1 MNGAREAP
9 SLAVRLATG
18 AALLALAWV
27 HRFVQDDAFISFRYA
42 QHLARG
48 QGLTWNV
55 GEPPVQ
61 GFSNLL
67 WTLAIALGM
76 RLGADPVATSTVLG
90 LAAFAGT
97 LVATDAATRAL
108 GCKRWA
114 SWFAVVWVGTSYSAS
129 CYATGGL
136 ETAAQACLFTW
147 AIVFAL
153 RARRVRWALALSI
166 VAGVLLWLRLD
177 SAVVLAVVL
186 GFAAWPVRRDGAR
199 LAVLLAPAALMAAA
213 LVAFDLRTFGSVLPN
228 TFYAKVPGF
237 DARSLQSGAEYVLAF
252 LRQYGLLPFA
262 LLVAA
267 VVPRLAR
274 DQDPRLLPVACVVVW
289 TAYVVW
295 VGGDFMEFRF
305 VVPVLPM
312 AFALLATVLFGALA
326 SRAIAAALAAAIVVA
341 SFAFEYATYDEPFQ
355 QDGAGIETIHGLRA
369 HLEAPDQ
376 AWAATGRELGRAF
389 GHDSGVTIAAGA
401 CGAVPYYSEL
411 RTVDVFGLSDPWVAR
426 NGRARERR
434 PGHRR
439 LAPLSYLVEQRVNL
453 LWFPPWDLADPE
465 MPPDAAIV
473 RVPVTPV
480 HTESLFYLVRSP
492 AVDEVIRREGWLV
505 TPVR

>member
-1 MNGAREAP
+1 MNGAREA
-9 SLAVRLATG
+9 SGRAVRLATG
-18 AALLALAWV
+18 AALVAFAWA

-55 GEPPVQ
+55 GDAPVQ

-67 WTLAIALGM
+67 WTLMLALAM
-76 RLGADPVATSTVLG
+76 RVGADPVATATFVG

-97 LVATDAATRAL
+97 LAATDAATRAL
-108 GCKRWA
+108 GCRRGAAWTA
-114 SWFAVVWVGTSYSAS
+114 MVWVGTSASAS

-136 ETAAQACLFTW
+136 ETSAQACLFTW
-147 AIVFAL
+147 ALVLAL
-153 RARRVRWALALSI
+153 REQRLALSV
-166 VAGVLLWLRLD
+166 VAGVLLWLRFD
-177 SAVVLAVVL
+177 SAVVLAPIL
-186 GFAAWPVRRDGAR
+186 GFAAWPVRGDGTR
-199 LAVLLAPAALMAAA
+199 LASLVAPAALLGAA
-213 LVAFDLRTFGSVLPN
+213 LVAFDVRTFGSVLPN

-252 LRQYGLLPFA
+252 LREYGLLPFA

-267 VVPRLAR
+267 ATPGLAR
-274 DQDPRLLPVACVVVW
+274 RRDARLLPIGCVAAW

-312 AFALLATVLFGALA
+312 AFAVLAVVLFEAVA
-326 SRAIAAALAAAIVVA
+326 SPRISWALAASIVVA
-341 SFAFEYATYDEPFQ
+341 SFAFEYGTYDKDFL

-369 HLEAPDQ
+369 HLEAPGQ
-376 AWAATGRELGRAF
+376 AWEPLGRELGRAF
-389 GHDSGVTIAAGA
+389 DHDARVTLAAGA

-411 RTVDVFGLSDPWVAR
+411 RTIDVFGLSDPWVAR
-426 NGRARERR
+426 HGRVRERR

-439 LAPLSYLVEQRVNL
+439 VAPLSYLVEQHVNL
-453 LWFPPWDLADPE
+453 MWFPWDPADPE
-465 MPPDAAIV
+465 MPPDAAAV
-473 RVPVTPV
+473 HVPVGPGSTA
-480 HTESLFYLVRSP
+480 SLLYLVRSP
-492 AVDEVIRREGWLV
+492 VVDAVIQREGWRV
-505 TPVR
+505 SPVR